1 MPMTDFVIY
10 EKLAFTAGTG
20 RLQGL
25 CLDMVWLPDIQVQK
39 DNVEGVE
46 PLTVGV

>member
-10 EKLAFTAGTG
+10 EKLAFTAGTAW
-20 RLQGL
+20 LQGL

-46 PLTVGV
+46 PLIVGV

>member
-1 MPMTDFVIY
+1 MPTTDFVIY
-10 EKLAFTAGTG
+10 EKIAFTAATCT
-20 RLQGL
+20 LQGL

>member
-1 MPMTDFVIY
+1 MTTTDFVIY
-10 EKLAFTAGTG
+10 EKIAFVVGTG
-20 RLQGL
+20 RLQGQ

-46 PLTVGV
+46 PLAVGV